1 LEANLKA
8 DEDLRIAKELAEK
21 KLLEDE
27 AKTAEIA
34 AAVALEKKRQEDA
47 LKKAQEEKLAK
58 ELAEKKRLE
67 DEAKAAEI
75 AVAAA
80 LEKKR

>member
-1 LEANLKA
+1 L
-8 DEDLRIAKELAEK
+8 
-21 KLLEDE
+21 
-27 AKTAEIA
+27 
-34 AAVALEKKRQEDA
+34 
-47 LKKAQEEKLAK
+47 

-75 AVAAA
+75 AAA